1 MSRVTDISY
10 CAYHFASTRV
20 VQNRSL
26 ITFGG
31 EAFGSRVMKKNPD
44 TWATM
49 VAKGGKWT
57 SNKGNTMLFHPVNCA
72 PHVEVVKGADHTE
85 KEEATMAA
93 LVHASEPNQNPRCV
107 VGR

>member
-1 MSRVTDISY
+1 MYAPRHEAVELALNITLANLAYPRARTEMSRVTDISY

-31 EAFGSRVMKKNPD
+31 ESFGSRVMKKNPD

-57 SNKGNTMLFHPVNCA
+57 SNKGTPD
-72 PHVEVVKGADHTE
+72 E
-85 KEEATMAA
+85 
-93 LVHASEPNQNPRCV
+93 
-107 VGR
+107 